1 VAAAAERETLAA
13 SADSIRASRTFFA
26 SLSYSRVFINF
37 QMKNI
42 AVVHCGT
49 MQWNA
54 HHFWIKSRVCG
65 WRKRGKVL
73 LQRGLLRRGT
83 CQSAIIEK
91 PRELVH
97 QIAMGLSSQRTSC
110 VFVVASGFL

>member
-65 WRKRGKVL
+65 WSKRGKVL

-91 PRELVH
+91 PRELAPVYE
-97 QIAMGLSSQRTSC
+97 I
-110 VFVVASGFL
+110 